1 MGSSKYIVAT
11 TSKDSRVSNSK
22 TLNIKR
28 ALDITDLQVLR
39 RFRTTLSIPFL
50 QPLLFFLFLAVLVIR
65 PNKDVLVTRLIS
77 KALVENWASI
87 FPLTPGQR
95 VVSKSKNFGLEPLFK
110 KQICY
115 YLVTKYIPAIMMADI
130 ASPTYRIK
138 QDISCR

>member
-39 RFRTTLSIPFL
+39 HFRTTLSIPFL

-65 PNKDVLVTRLIS
+65 PNKDVLITRLIS

-87 FPLTPGQR
+87 FPLTPGEH
-95 VVSKSKNFGLEPLFK
+95 VVSQSKKFCLELLFN
-110 KQICY
+110 KQICN
-115 YLVTKYIPAIMMADI
+115 YLVTK
-130 ASPTYRIK
+130 
-138 QDISCR
+138 